1 MDIKDVI
8 DYILNHDL
16 DYPGYHQYQQKSKTF
31 SPHKQLLI
39 IWKYFCKH
47 IQSNLTCKDKLT
59 SVEVP
64 NFGTFSFMPY
74 NDISLKTNDL
84 FMSTITNSN
93 NLNKDKPIFQL
104 SSVYEK
110 ILKKFPN
117 ERTKH
122 IITIYPGFVPR
133 KEIFLKWN
141 PFPIAKICKVKPIFV
156 SDSIK
161 AITKAI
167 YDLVAE
173 GNNIILNMEFIL
185 ISFSNGT
192 MNYLYNYDEL
202 FRESTEEK

>member
-1 MDIKDVI
+1 MDINDVI
-8 DYILNHDL
+8 DYILTHDL
-16 DYPGYHQYQQKSKTF
+16 DYPGYHQYQQKSKTV
-31 SPHKQLLI
+31 SPRKQLLI

-47 IQSNLTCKDKLT
+47 IQSNVTCKDKLT

-64 NFGTFSFMPY
+64 NFGTFSFMPF

-84 FMSTITNSN
+84 FNSSIA
-93 NLNKDKPIFQL
+93 NLNSLNKNKPIFQL
-104 SSVYEK
+104 SSIYET
-110 ILKKFPN
+110 ILKNFPN
-117 ERTKH
+117 EKAKQ
-122 IITIYPGFVPR
+122 ISSIYLGFLPR

-156 SDSIK
+156 SNSIK

-173 GNNIILNMEFIL
+173 GNNIILNMEFIT

-192 MNYLYNYDEL
+192 MKYLYNYEEL
-202 FRESTEEK
+202 FRESNEGK